1 MSSNEAKRSLMTCAR
16 ISVLH
21 CDKIKIKDAGDAV
34 YIKYNL
40 YKVSNYYILYCF
52 LAAALLSADSFCR
65 RML

>member
-1 MSSNEAKRSLMTCAR
+1 MLSNYALLRLMTCAR
-16 ISVLH
+16 IGVLH